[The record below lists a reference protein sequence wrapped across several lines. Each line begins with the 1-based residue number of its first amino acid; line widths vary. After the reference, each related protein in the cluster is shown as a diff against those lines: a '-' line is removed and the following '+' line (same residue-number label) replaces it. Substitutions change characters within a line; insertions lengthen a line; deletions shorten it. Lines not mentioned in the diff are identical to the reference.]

1 LSKIKLPCLE
11 DADRDM
17 PVSGCQLEEQDCSY
31 LLDLS
36 YAAWGKAG
44 QVTMLNLFE
53 AKAKGLE

>member
-1 LSKIKLPCLE
+1 
-11 DADRDM
+11 M

-44 QVTMLNLFE
+44 QVIMLNLFE
-53 AKAKGLE
+53 ARQKGPKDGVVFLCSGFRPGA